1 MRSATAYRLR
11 TPPGTPTPLS
21 DFAASALYVADSAIL
36 RNRVGQAHY
45 SFLHNKK
52 SDYVALLV
60 EATLALYWQVR
71 NSTNTGSL
79 VAAFTSFYHAVSG
92 CSCTGSALR
101 FIGALVGELKDEL
114 PWFQSG
120 TDWIDVLDG
129 LYTNT
134 KKVVKSAL
142 GDKVA
147 RVFNHVVA
155 LALYKKADIEL
166 DPILFGDLEKK
177 KIRPTIWDVASFA
190 DAVTGLIVFLCKA
203 GRQAILT
210 GNIDCLFI
218 DEGVLSDWI
227 DRASRLK
234 KESEFTGN
242 PSAIGMELPIYI
254 EDVKDCVAMG
264 NKLMPHFRKGREHTV
279 LLNMVLE
286 LETVLKRLQISL
298 NASAFRRAP
307 IGVFLYG
314 TAGVAKSHIALG
326 LLNHYCAVR
335 GIPKESATMWTR
347 TENDPFYSGYKS
359 HFAGVLY
366 DDAAKY
372 RANVVQGVDQ
382 SIGDIISAINN
393 IQFVTPQADLPD
405 KGKIP
410 FRAEWVGVTSN
421 IDNLNA
427 NLYFNSSAAFLRRLS
442 VRITPTVKEE
452 FRVPGEDKIDV
463 NKIPAGEQYPD
474 LWTFDV
480 HVPKVAGLEGQ
491 FVLAHHFDHYADLLL
506 YMTGVYE
513 KHIAHQTA
521 LLETVGKIGP
531 EKICACRLPASI
543 CRCEPVPSTD
553 PLLFGSFESETQ
565 ADYKPTSHWFR
576 VSRLMQHKHIVYGMH
591 KDKVVRAFLNDLFDS
606 PEVVKWYDPSFA
618 DASFG
623 TDEEIVERIVKYTDE
638 CIEEFLAY
646 DARDRINHITD
657 HAFNR
662 VDGHPDM
669 PYLTF
674 TPKYGPRGF
683 YLDGQMKSLR
693 NTVIK
698 FCPTFSAK
706 ELAVLDVYLAEEAPR
721 HISNGWSMGDIIRGG
736 LDYVKHYAAA
746 IEDPDRVEAREFMM
760 GTRKS
765 SFVERIGVR
774 IAVAYFERPWV
785 HSTINCLTQFT
796 VCQKL
801 AAWWIVRCSSPDKAL
816 LIGATNV
823 DRARGGSNPMFRMI
837 VTAVATMS
845 VFAAAYTLYCM
856 MTKKNEREV
865 GTSDRGSARSCMH
878 SGTGNVEQIPAD
890 AAAQMD
896 LNDIGRRPAIRE
908 GEKANVWC
916 TKERAITRLDVDPRR
931 PHNDKQAASMLA
943 NNVLF
948 ARVYGVMPSGP
959 GYANTRVLAVDS
971 ETLVVNNHALPRN
984 SRLEIWL
991 GPVTEEGVR
1000 PSYVVEINEELV
1012 TRYPD
1017 RDVAIIKTWANPHRF
1032 KDIKHLFAKKTFQS
1046 VGPSSYYIRSK
1057 DGSVEDVP
1065 CVGVCL
1071 SGLRGLAGAGDVVC
1085 EAWSSRPQRPTVSG
1099 DCGSPLVVHSTL
1111 GSVVVGFHAGYNAL
1125 TNTAWAVR
1133 LFREDFDDERHPEI
1147 GYIKP
1152 AYPIAQVG
1160 QFLNLGPRDKLYT
1173 DYHESGHI
1181 MTHGQIK
1188 CFVARPKFTGHK
1200 TPHANFLF
1208 SVGHEFEPPIVD
1220 NMAAPRNAGWKQ
1232 PQMVLANYL
1241 KPTHSMNELIVRAC
1255 VQAFCDR
1262 IRDGLT
1268 EEDLAD
1274 IHPVPIDVAVN
1285 GMPGV
1290 PNVDAQKHSTSA
1302 GHGKRGPKLQYLSEP
1317 AEHDVWDA
1325 YREFDAETL
1334 REIDEMR
1341 EAAYAGVR
1349 PHAIYDSC
1357 WKNEMLSLAKVM
1369 ADRAR
1374 SIYMCPVA
1382 FLVNMRMSTLGLC
1395 RVMIKRR
1402 HLFCLAVG
1410 LNTHS
1415 EEWDDTHKEAQRIL
1429 GDLWIA
1435 GDFKAFESVLGLL
1448 LSNAVSKIFVF
1459 IATLCGN
1466 FNADELMA
1474 LRVWLAD
1481 ISNATIN
1488 FFGELITLLGGEASG
1503 QQLTTFFNC
1512 LANVLLHMYAYVV
1525 VNKKADNYEE
1535 YYRIA
1540 VEFFVKV
1547 FCNTL
1552 GDDVYLKVDESRKA
1566 YNHTT
1571 IQGAFRDIGIT
1582 YTMADKD
1589 AESRPFIGL
1598 DEVTFLKRSFVDHES
1613 FPGMK
1618 VAALDRRSVYKML
1631 CYTVP
1636 SHSASAEQQQA
1647 AAISSAFSEAFFH
1660 GSDFF
1665 KQIAD
1670 VVSRMP
1676 KSQELEHR
1684 MMEFPPPSW
1693 NDMVMRFV
1701 KASPKLR
1708 ARMLVPDDVKTTE
1721 TKRSYCH
1728 ASELELQ
1735 MEWRVDAWGSTVM
1748 GRSPAYRVYGSAWLC
1763 TKSPPTGVMLEIA
1776 DDPDNIDFS
1785 KNINKVNNTAP
1796 TPLERDLAPKVVAK
1810 AINKVRTQ
1818 KRRKMKRE
1826 NWDAVAQADI
1836 VYDTLSVPNTTTGAT
1851 DVVQEH
1857 IVFKNEPQ
1865 GPVVPVGNFT
1875 DDMVTNMELS
1885 QSLAKYLSRPRLIFS
1900 YAWIENTANGV
1911 KTDFNPWQ
1919 LFFADF
1925 SMASK
1930 LEGYGLMR
1938 SKLCLKFLING
1949 SPFYYGSLMAAYT
1962 PLSGWRPDTASSG
1975 AVQTSLI
1982 PYSQKPHVWLENQ
1995 NCSTAHMELPFLY
2008 PYPYLDVMT
2017 SQRLADMGKITLVQY
2032 AALLSANGTSST
2044 PIDIQVYAWAE
2055 DVVLTGP
2062 TNLPVVQS
2070 EFHHDG
2076 QISSTASAVASAAG
2090 ALSNVPILGPY
2101 AKATSMAASGVGKVA
2116 SLFGFTNVP
2125 NVSDV
2130 QPVKQMPFSLAS
2142 TEISEPVAKLS
2153 LQAKAETALGA
2164 EQHGG
2169 PACDELAFN
2178 SFLTRSSFLVG
2189 SSWTTSGVVG
2199 ETIFT
2204 TAVAPQMFDRT
2215 STQIAHTPLSYAANF
2230 FQYWRG
2236 SIKYTFKVVRSPYHR
2251 GRIQISWDAKA
2262 NNLNQ
2267 GPLLGN
2273 PNTISTIMDLDEE
2286 SECSFVVP
2294 YMQPE
2299 LFTKT
2304 YAIDNTGTV
2313 LWSTASAPAASWLR
2327 ANGMLSV
2334 RVLNRLTAPEPSSG
2348 VTVLVFVQACDD
2360 FEFAAPR
2367 DFDVYNGNNILS
2379 LSPLT
2384 VGVAQSDI
2392 HYDDAAESHD
2402 IAPTGKASN
2411 LYHNVFGERVS
2422 SFREYMH
2429 RSSLSFVYNPVNTSA
2444 TAGVGVVRVPVKRI
2458 PPPPGVYNNGW
2469 WLGTT
2474 SSGAGQTVFYTK
2486 MHPIVGLG
2494 ACFMGYKGSVNLTIN
2509 VDQPVTNCD
2518 VDTLCV
2524 YRVANGDALS
2534 AAARTPQAFS
2544 LFTTTGS
2551 AAVNTRDGLLATD
2564 AGRAGM
2570 ALTNTK
2576 TNTGL
2581 SVQLP
2586 FYSSAAFSLFN
2597 PFNEYNNQDT
2607 LCDTN
2612 NDWWNIEWR
2621 YNKAATATTATG
2633 SLTSVYYATGPD
2645 FDFVYFINVP
2655 VLNLVSVTPV

>member
-1 MRSATAYRLR
+1 MN
-11 TPPGTPTPLS
+11 
-21 DFAASALYVADSAIL
+21 FAASTLYVAQSATFG
-36 RNRVGQAHY
+36 NRVEHAHY
-45 SFLHNKK
+45 SFLHDKK
-52 SDYVALLV
+52 NDYVALLV

-79 VAAFTSFYHAVSG
+79 VASFTSFYHAVSG

-101 FIGALVGELKDEL
+101 FIGALVEELKDEL

-120 TDWIDVLDG
+120 TGWIDVLDG

-134 KKVVKSAL
+134 RKVVKSAL

-177 KIRPTIWDVASFA
+177 RIRPTIWDVASFA
-190 DAVTGLIVFLCKA
+190 DAVTGLILFLCKA

-234 KESEFTGN
+234 KDSEFTGN
-242 PSAIGMELPIYI
+242 PSSVGMELPAYI
-254 EDVKDCVAMG
+254 EDVKDCVAVG
-264 NKLMPHFRKGREHTV
+264 NQLMPHFRKGREHTV

-286 LETVLKRLQISL
+286 LEVVLKRLQISL
-298 NASAFRRAP
+298 NACAFRRAP

-326 LLNHYCAVR
+326 LFNHYCAVR
-335 GIPKESATMWTR
+335 GISKESATMWTR
-347 TENDPFYSGYKS
+347 TENDDYYSGYKS

-372 RANVVQGVDQ
+372 RANVVQGVDS

-405 KGKIP
+405 KGKVP

-421 IDNLNA
+421 MDQLNA
-427 NLYFNSSAAFLRRLS
+427 NFYFNSSAAFLRRLS
-442 VRITPTVKEE
+442 VRITPFVKEE

-480 HVPKVAGLEGQ
+480 HVPKVNGLDGQ
-491 FVLAHHFDHYADLLL
+491 FVLAHKFEHYSDLLL
-506 YMTGVYE
+506 FMTGVYE

-531 EKICACRLPASI
+531 EQICACRLPISI
-543 CRCEPVPSTD
+543 CRCKPVSDSD
-553 PLLFGSFESETQ
+553 PVLFGSFESETQ
-565 ADYKPTSHWFR
+565 SGTAPIMHWFR
-576 VSRLMQHKHIVYGMH
+576 VSLLNQHKHILYNMH
-591 KDKVVRAFLNDLFDS
+591 KDKVERAFIDGVYAN
-606 PEVVKWYDPSFA
+606 PEVASWFDPAHA
-618 DASFG
+618 DADIVA
-623 TDEEIVERIVKYTDE
+623 TDEEMADRVIKHVDQCV
-638 CIEEFLAY
+638 EEFL
-646 DARDRINHITD
+646 DLDPRDRLNAITEN
-657 HAFNR
+657 AFNR
-662 VDGHPDM
+662 VDEHPDM
-669 PYLTF
+669 PYLSF
-674 TPKYGPRGF
+674 TPKFGPRGF
-683 YLDGQMKSLR
+683 YLDGQLKALKQ
-693 NTVIK
+693 TVIK
-698 FCPTFSAK
+698 FCPTFTTN

-721 HISNGWSMGDIIRGG
+721 HISNGWSLGDIIRGG
-736 LDYVKHYAAA
+736 MDYVKFYAGA
-746 IEDPDRVEAREFMM
+746 IEDPDRVEAREFML

-765 SFVERIGVR
+765 SFIERVGVK

-785 HSTINCLTQFT
+785 HNTINHLTQYT
-796 VCQKL
+796 ICQKF
-801 AAWWIVRCSSPDKAL
+801 AAWWILKCSGPEQSL
-816 LIGATNV
+816 LLGAVAV
-823 DRARGGSNPMFRMI
+823 DRSRGGSNPMFRMI
-837 VTAVATMS
+837 IAAVATMS
-845 VFAAAYTLYCM
+845 VFAAAYTLYSLM
-856 MTKKNEREV
+856 SRKDEREV
-865 GTSDRGSARSCMH
+865 DVVLADTS
-878 SGTGNVEQIPAD
+878 
-890 AAAQMD
+890 AQMD
-896 LNDIGRRPAIRE
+896 LNDVGKRPVVRE
-908 GEKANVWC
+908 GDKANVWC

-931 PHNDKQAASMLA
+931 PHNEAQASAMLS

-948 ARVYGVMPSGP
+948 ARVYGVMPAGP
-959 GYANTRVLAVDS
+959 GYANTRVLAIDS
-971 ETLVVNNHALPRN
+971 ETLVLNNHALPRGA
-984 SRLEIWL
+984 RLEIWL

-1000 PSYVVEINEELV
+1000 PSYVVEVNEELV
-1012 TRYPD
+1012 TRFPD

-1032 KDIKHLFAKKTFQS
+1032 KDIKHLFAKRSFQS

-1057 DGSVEDVP
+1057 DGSVEDLA
-1065 CVGVCL
+1065 CVGVTL
-1071 SGLRGLAGAGDVVC
+1071 SGLRGLAGASDVVC
-1085 EAWSSRPQRPTVSG
+1085 EAWSSRPHRPTVSG
-1099 DCGSPLVVHSTL
+1099 ECGSPLVVHSTL
-1111 GSVVVGFHAGYNAL
+1111 GSVIVGFHAGYNAL

-1152 AYPIAQVG
+1152 AYPVAQVG
-1160 QFLNLGPRDKLYT
+1160 SFLSLGPRDKLYT

-1181 MTHGQIK
+1181 MTHGQVK

-1200 TPHANFLF
+1200 TPHAEFLF
-1208 SVGHEFEPPIVD
+1208 SVGSEFDPPIVD

-1262 IRDGLT
+1262 IEAGLT
-1268 EEDLAD
+1268 EEDLQD
-1274 IHPVPIDVAVN
+1274 IHPVPLDVAVN

-1290 PNVDAQKHSTSA
+1290 PNIDAQKHSTSA

-1317 AEHDVWDA
+1317 EPHDVWDSF
-1325 YREFDAETL
+1325 RCFDPETL
-1334 REIDEMR
+1334 SEVDKMR
-1341 EAAYAGVR
+1341 EDAFAGIR

-1357 WKNEMLSLAKVM
+1357 WKNEMLSKAKVE
-1369 ADRAR
+1369 AGRAR
-1374 SIYMCPVA
+1374 SIYMCPLA
-1382 FLVNMRMSTLGLC
+1382 FLANMRMSTLGLC

-1402 HLFCLAVG
+1402 NLFCLAVG

-1415 EEWDDTHKEAQRIL
+1415 EEWDDIHKEAQRIH
-1429 GDLWIA
+1429 GELWIA

-1459 IATLCGN
+1459 IAGLCKN
-1466 FNADELMA
+1466 FSADEIMA

-1525 VNKKADNYEE
+1525 VHKTLDTYEE
-1535 YYRIA
+1535 FYKLA
-1540 VEFFVKV
+1540 VEFFAKV

-1552 GDDVYLKVDESRKA
+1552 GDDVYLKVDESRRG

-1571 IQGAFRDIGIT
+1571 IQSAFRDIGIT

-1589 AESRPFIGL
+1589 AESRPFISL
-1598 DEVTFLKRSFVDHES
+1598 EEVTFLKRSFVDHES

-1618 VAALDRRSVYKML
+1618 VAALDKRSIYKML

-1636 SHSASAEQQQA
+1636 SHTASAEQQQA

-1660 GSDFF
+1660 GHEFF
-1665 KQIAD
+1665 EQISD

-1676 KSQELEHR
+1676 KSEELEHR
-1684 MMEFPPPSW
+1684 MMEFPAPTW
-1693 NDMVMRFV
+1693 NTMVVRFV

-1728 ASELELQ
+1728 ASDLELQ

-1748 GRSPAYRVYGSAWLC
+1748 GRSPAYRVYGSARLC

-1776 DDPDNIDFS
+1776 HDPDNIDFS
-1785 KNINKVNNTAP
+1785 KNINKVNKTAP
-1796 TPLERDLAPKVVAK
+1796 IPLERDLAPKVVVK

-1818 KRRKMKRE
+1818 KRRKNKRE
-1826 NWDAVAQADI
+1826 IWDTVAQADI
-1836 VYDTLSVPNTTTGAT
+1836 VYDTLTVPNTTTGAT
-1851 DVVQEH
+1851 DVVQEQ
-1857 IVFKNEPQ
+1857 IVFKNEPT
-1865 GPVVPVGNFT
+1865 GPTVPVGNFT
-1875 DDMVTNMELS
+1875 DDLVTNMELS

-1900 YAWIENTANGV
+1900 YTWLENTANGV

-1919 LFFADF
+1919 LFFADI

-1938 SKLCLKFLING
+1938 AKLCLKFLING

-1962 PLSGWRPDTASSG
+1962 PLSGWRPDTA
-1975 AVQTSLI
+1975 TSADVGVTLI

-2017 SQRLADMGKITLVQY
+2017 SQRLSDMGKVTFVQY
-2032 AALLSANGTSST
+2032 AALLSANGSSST

-2070 EFHHDG
+2070 EFHSDR

-2090 ALSNVPILGPY
+2090 ALSSVPILGPY
-2101 AKATSMAASGVGKVA
+2101 AKATSMAASSIGKVA

-2142 TEISEPVAKLS
+2142 TEISEPVTKLS

-2189 SSWTTSGVVG
+2189 SSWTTSGAVG

-2204 TAVAPQMFDRT
+2204 TAVAPQMFNRT
-2215 STQIAHTPLSYAANF
+2215 ATQIAHTPLSYAANF

-2251 GRIQISWDAKA
+2251 GRIQVSWDSKA
-2262 NNLNQ
+2262 SNWNQ
-2267 GPLLGN
+2267 GPSLGN
-2273 PNTISTIMDLDEE
+2273 PNTITTIMDLDEE

-2299 LFTKT
+2299 LFAKT
-2304 YAIDNTGTV
+2304 YPIDNTGSV

-2327 ANGMLSV
+2327 TNGMLSV

-2360 FEFAAPR
+2360 FEFAGPR
-2367 DFDVYNGNNILS
+2367 DYDVYSGNNILS
-2379 LSPLT
+2379 LSGLT
-2384 VGVAQSDI
+2384 VGVAQSDV

-2402 IAPTGKASN
+2402 IAPSGKAKN

-2429 RSSLSFVYNPVNTSA
+2429 RSSLSFVYNPVNTGA

-2509 VDQPVTNCD
+2509 VDQPNTNND

-2544 LFTTTGS
+2544 LFTTVGS
-2551 AAVNTRDGLLATD
+2551 SAVNVRDGLLSTD
-2564 AGRAGM
+2564 AGRAGI

-2607 LCDTN
+2607 LTDTN
-2612 NDWWNIEWR
+2612 DDWWNIEWK